1 MTVTATDLRGQPG
14 WAGSVRRHG
23 HLRGDRVALRSG
35 ADLCTYAELDQMV
48 DRMTAALA
56 DIGVRK
62 GDRVVMLMGN
72 SIEMVEIL
80 LAINRMGAIAVPINF
95 RLVAEEVRYVVVDSG
110 AAALITDVERAEVA
124 GIVRTSLDVTIPCL
138 VHRPGGVRGTI
149 SPATDGDPSPSRAG
163 DGALWLDR
171 IVATTKSGPVEA
183 TLGPDAPAFIMYTSG
198 TTGRPKGAV
207 LTHGNLFCQAFNYV
221 VAAQFVDESAITMIS
236 VPIFHIAAIGG
247 IVPTLTL
254 GATCLIMPS
263 GAFNPAELIDVVEQQ
278 GVTDM
283 FLVPTQWQAVCA
295 LPGLLDRRF
304 KLRSIGWGASPTTE
318 GVLRDMARYFPG
330 TTIVALFGQTE
341 MAPVTCA
348 LRGEDSLRKMG
359 SVGTPVIT
367 VDVRI
372 VDDAMNDVPCGEV
385 GEIVYRGPNLMD
397 GYWNNPTATEE
408 AFRGGWFHSGD
419 LVRRD
424 GDGFIFVVDRKK
436 DMIVSGG
443 ENVYCAEVEEVLS
456 GHKLV
461 AEASVI
467 GCPHPKWVE
476 TPVAYLIPVDKNR
489 SPEPSE
495 ILEWCRERMA
505 AFKRPTR
512 IFVVDALPRNASGKV
527 LKEELRADLARRL
540 GAELHGSASHSSKRA
555 SA

>member
-23 HLRGDRVALRSG
+23 HLRGECVALRSG
-35 ADLCTYAELDQMV
+35 AESCTYAELDQMV
-48 DRMTAALA
+48 DRMTAVLVE
-56 DIGVRK
+56 IGVRK
-62 GDRVVMLMGN
+62 GDRVVVLMGN

-80 LAINRMGAIAVPINF
+80 LAINRMGAIAVPVNF
-95 RLVAEEVRYVVVDSG
+95 RLVAEEVRYVMVDCG
-110 AAALITDVERAEVA
+110 AAALITDAERAQVA
-124 GIVRTSLDVTIPCL
+124 GTVRASLDMAIPCL
-138 VHRPGGVRGTI
+138 VHRAGGVAAST
-149 SPATDGDPSPSRAG
+149 SSAPYGDPAPSGAG

-171 IVATTKSGPVEA
+171 VLATTMAGPVEA
-183 TLGPDAPAFIMYTSG
+183 TFGPDNPAFIMYTSG

-221 VAAQFVDESAITMIS
+221 VAAQFVDESGITMIS

-263 GAFNPAELIDVVEQQ
+263 DAFDAAKLIDVVEEE

-295 LPGLLDRRF
+295 LPGLLDRTF

-318 GVLRDMARYFPG
+318 GVLKDMARCFPG

-359 SVGTPVIT
+359 SVGTPVVT

-372 VDDAMNDVPCGEV
+372 VDDTMNDVPCGEV

-397 GYWNNPTATEE
+397 GYWNNSAATEE

-424 GDGFIFVVDRKK
+424 SDGFIFVVDRKK

-443 ENVYCAEVEEVLS
+443 ENVYCAEVEQVLS
-456 GHKLV
+456 GHELV

-476 TPVAYLIPVDKNR
+476 TPVAYLTPVDQNR
-489 SPEPSE
+489 PPEPLE

-512 IFVVDALPRNASGKV
+512 IFVVDGLPRNASGKV

-540 GAELHGSASHSSKRA
+540 AGPDG
-555 SA
+555 